1 MYIYSWFLCVLPKWS
16 LKIMETLRQIALD
29 LTNMVIRQIDKEL
42 ELMPPTDI
50 TGD

>member
-1 MYIYSWFLCVLPKWS
+1 
-16 LKIMETLRQIALD
+16 METLRQIALD

-42 ELMPPTDI
+42 EQMPTTDI

>member
-1 MYIYSWFLCVLPKWS
+1 
-16 LKIMETLRQIALD
+16 METLRQIALD

-42 ELMPPTDI
+42 ELMPTTEI